1 VNELEV
7 SVGDARD
14 KLTQL
19 LKAVEDG
26 EQVTIT
32 RNGRPVADL
41 VPAVPKSKRKFG
53 TMTNLIIDPNWNAPQ
68 NDIDA
73 WLQGDV

>member
-1 VNELEV
+1 LEI
-7 SVGDARD
+7 SVRDARD

-41 VPAVPKSKRKFG
+41 VPARAKAKRKFG
-53 TMTNLIIDPNWNAPQ
+53 TMTHLIIDPHWNAPQ
-68 NDIDA
+68 NDTDA
-73 WLQGDV
+73 WLRGDV

>member
-1 VNELEV
+1 LEI
-7 SVGDARD
+7 SIEDASD

-41 VPAVPKSKRKFG
+41 VPVVAKSKRKFG

-68 NDIDA
+68 NDVDA

>member
-1 VNELEV
+1 LEI

-41 VPAVPKSKRKFG
+41 VPAIAKSRRKFG
-53 TMTNLIIDPNWNAPQ
+53 TMTHLIIDPNWNAPQ